1 MQNAEPV
8 ETFNN
13 LGRRHGGSVVAQGG
27 ARQAAF
33 LEGLRQ
39 AVCRVLGVLCK
50 IPLQVTGEPRAIVNH
65 AKQNGRL
72 PLAARRENFFGSHM
86 TVPMQNTAHVLGF
99 IAAHFA
105 IKQPRLG
112 SLGALCPTRRQASLL
127 LDAMCLEKAAQR
139 GIRRQWPQLGP
150 LVAER
155 DQIVVM
161 ELEGPT
167 LVRRVLRQQGLA
179 HRIAH
184 RRLLSGVRAH
194 LDDGVE
200 AADAFAELARKTEKL
215 SLEKQL
221 ERYRHDLDPI
231 SDYAPVEW
239 I

>member
-1 MQNAEPV
+1 
-8 ETFNN
+8 
-13 LGRRHGGSVVAQGG
+13 
-27 ARQAAF
+27 
-33 LEGLRQ
+33 
-39 AVCRVLGVLCK
+39 
-50 IPLQVTGEPRAIVNH
+50 
-65 AKQNGRL
+65 
-72 PLAARRENFFGSHM
+72 
-86 TVPMQNTAHVLGF
+86 
-99 IAAHFA
+99 
-105 IKQPRLG
+105 
-112 SLGALCPTRRQASLL
+112 
-127 LDAMCLEKAAQR
+127 MCLEKAAQR

-239 I
+239 ITQKPYRIYRARKNEADLFVKTWPERSLGERRKATAPLLEFFGKAD